1 MGPVEEEEKTKP
13 EIHPYDPVVVERQLE
28 RLNRVRRKRD
38 ESRIRSLLAELQ
50 QKAKDSSTNLMPITI
65 SLVKAGAT
73 MGDIVE
79 ALREIWG
86 TYRET
91 PVF

>member
-1 MGPVEEEEKTKP
+1 M
-13 EIHPYDPVVVERQLE
+13 RM
-28 RLNRVRRKRD
+28 
-38 ESRIRSLLAELQ
+38 ESRVRSLLAELQ
-50 QKAKDSSTNLMPITI
+50 QDAKDSSTNLMPVTI
-65 SLVKAGAT
+65 LLVKAGAT